1 LAAGLKFP
9 LPACDAVNVQVPLP
23 LVIVTVLPEIVQ
35 APVAAMVTVRP
46 DVEVAV
52 AVNVV
57 LIAAEDGEAGNI
69 IVWAANAAPT
79 VCTTL
84 VAALKFPLPACEAV
98 SVQVPVPLVI
108 VTVLPE
114 IEQAPVAPMVTAR
127 PEDDVAAVV
136 NVVLNAAE
144 AGEAGN
150 AIVCVAS
157 AAAIVCTMLVAGP
170 KFPLPAC
177 EAVSVQVPVPLVIVT
192 VLPEIV
198 QTPVAAMV
206 TGRPEDDVAVAVN
219 VVLNAAEDGE
229 AGNVIA
235 WVTSF
240 TVSVKL
246 CVEVPVLFVAVN
258 MTVEL
263 TAVVGVPL
271 RIPVSLFIVI
281 PFGNAP
287 VSVNFGAG

>member
-1 LAAGLKFP
+1 
-9 LPACDAVNVQVPLP
+9 VPVP
-23 LVIVTVLPEIVQ
+23 LVIVTVLPEIVH
-35 APVAAMVTVRP
+35 APVAAMATVRP
-46 DVEVAV
+46 EDDVAV

-57 LIAAEDGEAGNI
+57 LIAAETGEAGNV

-84 VAALKFPLPACEAV
+84 VAALKFPLPAWDAV
-98 SVQVPVPLVI
+98 NVQLPVPLVI

-114 IEQAPVAPMVTAR
+114 IEHAPVAAMVTAR
-127 PEDDVAAVV
+127 PEDDVAAAV

-150 AIVCVAS
+150 VIVCVAS
-157 AAAIVCTMLVAGP
+157 AAAIVCTTLVAGP

-206 TGRPEDDVAVAVN
+206 TGRPDDDVAVAVN
-219 VVLNAAEDGE
+219 VVLNAAEAGE
-229 AGNVIA
+229 AGNVIV
-235 WVTSF
+235 WVASF
-240 TVSVKL
+240 TVRVKP
-246 CVEVPVLFVAVN
+246 CVALPVLFVAMKLMGN
-258 MTVEL
+258 MPLVPG
-263 TAVVGVPL
+263 AGVPP
-271 RIPVSLFIVI
+271 RMPVSLLMVS
-281 PFGNAP
+281 PFGNVP
-287 VSVNFGAG
+287 DSVSVGAG